1 MPTSDSFQVRVKMA
15 VNGKYNSSMRRSLQ
29 SVALFEADR
38 CLVGRYGKLR
48 PFQRKWAL
56 LATAVDLLNTLDF
69 LNDYQKQEIMFRT
82 NSSKEPLAPELAWRR
97 MKLITREIG
106 QTILPQAVEL
116 IKDNKGKSHDE
127 ICVLLLQKQ
136 FDESK
141 ESKATIVPDG
151 SLMSG
156 LESPKPYTPMW
167 EYNHNNVFTV
177 YRIFYRGI
185 VIDPKIFPP
194 VAPRV
199 VDVPTKK
206 TDPAPAVEAS
216 GAGGS
221 AISLS
226 IADLAINRDKVKSAK
241 LTDEERRA
249 ILKEIKDH
257 TELLREFVGVVP
269 DDELAER
276 KRALYAALPP
286 VPPSTGKKRKK
297 ITDIAEAASADAA
310 KATSMDEDDWD
321 EVAV

>member
-1 MPTSDSFQVRVKMA
+1 
-15 VNGKYNSSMRRSLQ
+15 
-29 SVALFEADR
+29 
-38 CLVGRYGKLR
+38 
-48 PFQRKWAL
+48 
-56 LATAVDLLNTLDF
+56 
-69 LNDYQKQEIMFRT
+69 
-82 NSSKEPLAPELAWRR
+82 

-106 QTILPQAVEL
+106 QTILPQAAEL

-151 SLMSG
+151 SLTMG
-156 LESPKPYTPMW
+156 LESPRPYSPMW
-167 EYNHNNVFTV
+167 EFNHNNVFTV
-177 YRIFYRGI
+177 YRIYYRGI

-194 VAPRV
+194 VAPKV
-199 VDVPTKK
+199 VEVPTKK
-206 TDPAPAVEAS
+206 TDPVLAVEAS
-216 GAGGS
+216 GAVGS
-221 AISLS
+221 AISLPIS
-226 IADLAINRDKVKSAK
+226 DLAINRDKAKSVA

-249 ILKEIKDH
+249 ILKEVKDH

-286 VPPSTGKKRKK
+286 VPPPAGKKRKK
-297 ITDIAEAASADAA
+297 VAQVAEAANGAVA
-310 KATSMDEDDWD
+310 KTTSMDEEDWD

>member
-1 MPTSDSFQVRVKMA
+1 
-15 VNGKYNSSMRRSLQ
+15 
-29 SVALFEADR
+29 
-38 CLVGRYGKLR
+38 
-48 PFQRKWAL
+48 
-56 LATAVDLLNTLDF
+56 
-69 LNDYQKQEIMFRT
+69 
-82 NSSKEPLAPELAWRR
+82 

-136 FDESK
+136 FVSLYYSLFFSIVFVINFSLTNTQDESK

-221 AISLS
+221 AISLP
-226 IADLAINRDKVKSAK
+226 IADLALNRDKVKSAK

-286 VPPSTGKKRKK
+286 VPPSAGKKRKK